1 MGQGLLCIIGVT
13 EGKRETG
20 VGAVSTSIEE
30 ALMAGNV
37 QNKWKT
43 SSQNQNALATQSK
56 IRTKKS

>member
-37 QNKWKT
+37 QNK
-43 SSQNQNALATQSK
+43 
-56 IRTKKS
+56 